1 MENTYS
7 QVHIHIVFSV
17 KGRQNLII
25 ENKREEVQK
34 YIAGILQKRN
44 HKLLAIYVMPDHVH
58 ILIGLNP
65 SQSISD
71 LVKEV
76 KMASTRYIN
85 ENNWVLGKFRWQE
98 GYGAFSYSR
107 SLVKHILKYI
117 LNQAANHKV
126 RTFLEEYIDI
136 LKEFD
141 INYNDKYLFDWYD

>member
-58 ILIGLNP
+58 ILIGLYP

-85 ENNWVLGKFRWQE
+85 ENKWVLGKFSWQE

-107 SLVKHILKYI
+107 S
-117 LNQAANHKV
+117 
-126 RTFLEEYIDI
+126 
-136 LKEFD
+136 
-141 INYNDKYLFDWYD
+141 